1 MNIMIIIPSL
11 GYGGAESLVL
21 QWINHWIVSA
31 DVSRITL
38 VLYNAR
44 FIDRLGSVIDNP
56 RFRLEIEDTNT
67 PWRMFRPRYFLHWFR
82 LWKIIRRDEPDIIH
96 THLAAGIDLALL
108 YFLLPGVKGFVHTFH
123 CVVRKKKQSFY
134 RWLLHPFL
142 VSRRCRLVAI
152 SDFVRQSVKASYR
165 LDSTVIYNG
174 AEIPPETD
182 QKPDVAAEIRQ
193 LRFSGGDGEKKVFIA
208 VGRYAPE
215 KCYELMVEVFQRLF
229 QQKIPVILIVLGDL
243 FSDRNR
249 KKFLPLNR
257 QNIFFLDRK
266 ANVGDYLRCADFY
279 FSTSPREGLSI
290 GIIEAVSVG
299 LLPVIPPTG
308 GLTEVIP
315 SEAYGV
321 IASGTTMEDY
331 CQAVR
336 RALALTAQEKTAIRE
351 NNFRRYREMFAMT
364 RCAESYLAL
373 FKRIVK
379 PESPNASV
387 VGDRL

>member
-21 QWINHWIVSA
+21 QWINHWIASA
-31 DVSRITL
+31 DVGRITL

-67 PWRMFRPRYFLHWFR
+67 PWRMFRPRYFLHCFR
-82 LWKIIRRDEPDIIH
+82 LWKIIRRDAPDIIH

-108 YFLLPGVKGFVHTFH
+108 CFLLPGVKGFVHTFH
-123 CVVRKKKQSFY
+123 SAVRKEKQWFY

-142 VSRRCRLVAI
+142 VSRQCRPVAI
-152 SDFVRQSVKASYR
+152 SDFVRESVKASYR

-182 QKPDVAAEIRQ
+182 QKPHVAAEIRQ
-193 LRFSGGDGEKKVFIA
+193 LMRRDGDGEKKVFIA

-243 FSDRNR
+243 FNDRNR
-249 KKFLPLNR
+249 RKFLPLSR

-266 ANVGDYLRCADFY
+266 VNVGDYLRCADFY
-279 FSTSPREGLSI
+279 CSTSPREGLSI

-315 SEAYGV
+315 SEAYGI
-321 IASGTTMEDY
+321 IAAGTTREDY

-364 RCAESYLAL
+364 RCAERYLAL